1 MMDVKQEK
9 NWAIACH
16 AASLAWIPLSLI
28 GIGAIPFLNII
39 APAVIWYLKKDESKL
54 IDEHGKESTNFQISM
69 AIYGVVAGIAF
80 MVLIGIFIF
89 FLLIVGA
96 TEGNFFAVL
105 LSFVTGFGFILA
117 VGLMLAIAIF
127 QVIVVINAAMK
138 AKNGEMYRY
147 PFNLRL
153 L

>member
-1 MMDVKQEK
+1 MDAEQEK

-16 AASLAWIPLSLI
+16 VGSLAWIPLSLV

-39 APAVIWYLKKDESKL
+39 APAAIWYLKKSESKL
-54 IDEHGKESTNFQISM
+54 VDEHGKESTNFQISM
-69 AIYGVVAGIAF
+69 AIYGVIASIIL
-80 MVLIGIFIF
+80 MVIIGIFVF
-89 FLLIVGA
+89 FLFIAGA
-96 TEGNFFAVL
+96 TEGNFLAVL

-117 VGLMLAIAIF
+117 IGLMLAIAIF